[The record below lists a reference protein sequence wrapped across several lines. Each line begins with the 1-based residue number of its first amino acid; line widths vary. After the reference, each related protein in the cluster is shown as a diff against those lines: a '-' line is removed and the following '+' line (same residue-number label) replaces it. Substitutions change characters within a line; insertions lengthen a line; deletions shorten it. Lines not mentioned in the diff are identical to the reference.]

1 MTQDQDWDTAEQAV
15 TDGADQLRTATT
27 HRDIRAWAQDAG
39 VATKRL
45 WPKVK
50 TELRKQLDIDYDQL
64 REDTVTAEAA
74 EVDAAAAD
82 APVIELFCAGDDEV
96 ATYAVCAVH
105 DDHESWYGQ
114 FHEKDIVYRPGDEL
128 SAERSAADKAIY
140 LAGKAR
146 EKAGLDTVR
155 LILHTSHHELS
166 IDQLAATASRHRVSL
181 TIEVT
186 DQNPAIALC
195 RAPGYRTWREI
206 TLSSLITASAAA
218 GPLAEAGAQVGEV

>member
-1 MTQDQDWDTAEQAV
+1 MTQTQDWDTAEQAV
-15 TDGADQLRTATT
+15 TDGAEQLITAKD
-27 HRDIRAWAQDAG
+27 HRQIRAWAVDAG
-39 VATKRL
+39 VATKNL

-50 TELRKQLDIDYDQL
+50 TELRKQLDIDYDQI
-64 REDTVTAEAA
+64 RADAIAAEAA
-74 EVDAAAAD
+74 HIEAAAKD

-96 ATYAVCAVH
+96 ASYAVCAVA
-105 DDHESWYGQ
+105 DDHESWYGE
-114 FHEKDIVYRPGDEL
+114 FHAKDVIYRAGDEL

-155 LILHTSHHELS
+155 LIVHTSHHDLTAEDLS
-166 IDQLAATASRHRVSL
+166 ATASRHRVAVS
-181 TIEVT
+181 IELT

-206 TLSSLITASAAA
+206 RLDSLFTPATAS
-218 GPLAEAGAQVGEV
+218 

>member
-1 MTQDQDWDTAEQAV
+1 MTQTQDWDTAEQAV
-15 TDGADQLRTATT
+15 TDGAERLKAAAD
-27 HRDIRAWAQDAG
+27 HRQIRAWAVEGG
-39 VATKRL
+39 VATKNL

-64 REDTVTAEAA
+64 RADTLAAEAA
-74 EVDAAAAD
+74 DIEAAAQD
-82 APVIELFCAGDDEV
+82 APVIELYCAGDDEV
-96 ATYAVCAVH
+96 ASYAVCAVA

-114 FHEKDIVYRPGDEL
+114 FHSKDVIYRPGDEL

-155 LILHTSHHELS
+155 LIVHTSHHDLTAE
-166 IDQLAATASRHRVSL
+166 DLAGTASRHRVAVS
-181 TIEVT
+181 IELS

-206 TLSSLITASAAA
+206 RLDALFTPAAA
-218 GPLAEAGAQVGEV
+218 S